1 MTRKHKIGPKR
12 LFYDEKY
19 DENYGNSVDA
29 YDSSAPDI
37 DVKNEYFH
45 PAVLCGENH
54 FILLNIKE
62 VNTDIP

>member
-1 MTRKHKIGPKR
+1 MTRKREIGPKR

-37 DVKNEYFH
+37 DVKNEYF
-45 PAVLCGENH
+45 
-54 FILLNIKE
+54 
-62 VNTDIP
+62 